1 MREILLI
8 SDKQE
13 YFNIFYNSLG
23 RLPIHL
29 SLCESIDEVIH
40 ALPLEQSSWIFMV
53 TDSLEALED
62 WVDQIAS
69 RNLDI
74 PIVVFTKRLEQDV
87 RERLWQK
94 NITELIQLPKHH
106 KEFDYVIES
115 ILMDQGKII
124 HRDNSF
130 IQGYLHDFPFI
141 ELIKTFS
148 DTGKNG
154 ILTVFRGNWTGVVQF
169 NKGKIVN
176 AHLREYEPLDA
187 IRTMATWFTGTFKM
201 NLDKTAHHVYFSL
214 DNQQILAKCQ
224 EEIRNRNT
232 LARELPNLNLIFY
245 TTPELNYEQFDPGD
259 RKILLHFKDGATLN
273 YVIDMFPGHS
283 VKILERI
290 KKWLA
295 DELLIKRAEY
305 NERVMIIEEKEKV
318 SGIRKLFTKV
328 FSKSS
333 SDEVKIQP
341 DIADEEIS
349 MEEEVAQRIRKR
361 DQIFNDFSRLNGFI
375 EALEDMQ

>member
-8 SDKQE
+8 SDNQE

-29 SLCESIDEVIH
+29 SLCENIDEAVH
-40 ALPLEQSSWIFMV
+40 ALPLEKSSWIFIV
-53 TDSLEALED
+53 TDNLEVLED
-62 WVDQIAS
+62 WIDQIAS

-74 PIVVFTKRLEQDV
+74 PLVVFTKHLEQDV
-87 RERLWQK
+87 RERIWQK
-94 NITELIQLPKHH
+94 NITELVQLPKHH
-106 KEFDYVIES
+106 KEFDYIIES
-115 ILMDQGKII
+115 ILLDQGKNI
-124 HRDNSF
+124 HKDNGF

-176 AHLREYEPLDA
+176 AHLREYEPIDA

-201 NLDKTAHHVYFSL
+201 NLDKTEHRVYFSL

-224 EEIRNRNT
+224 EEIRNRNQ
-232 LARELPNLNLIFY
+232 LARELPNLNLKFY
-245 TTPELNYEQFDPGD
+245 TTPELNYERFEPGE

-273 YVIDMFPGHS
+273 HVVEMYPGHT

-290 KKWLA
+290 KKWLEE
-295 DELLIKRAEY
+295 ELLIKPADY
-305 NERVMIIEEKEKV
+305 NEKIMILQEKENV
-318 SGIRKLFTKV
+318 TGIRKLFAKV
-328 FSKSS
+328 FSKSVKE
-333 SDEVKIQP
+333 EVKIPQ
-341 DIADEEIS
+341 DVADEDIS
-349 MEEEVAQRIRKR
+349 MEEEVALRIRKR
-361 DQIFNDFSRLNGFI
+361 DQIFNDFNKLNGFI
-375 EALEDMQ
+375 ESLEGMQ